1 MGFGQL
7 DAPLYP
13 FFLGALPSPLP
24 PAPSEHVLICT
35 VFKSELIT
43 TLTGTALF
51 VLTWPHLTTAM
62 VTITL
67 NTAFPG
73 RPLNVFN

>member
-1 MGFGQL
+1 MGFGQREEES
-7 DAPLYP
+7 AS
-13 FFLGALPSPLP
+13 LPYFSGNSP
-24 PAPSEHVLICT
+24 ATSPSEHLLTCT

-43 TLTGTALF
+43 ILTGTVLF
-51 VLTWPHLTTAM
+51 VLTWPHLITAK